1 MGTCGLKPARRK
13 EGRGRFISAGAGGGW
28 GIFWKDLS
36 GNFLFVHIQSEP
48 GMTDTQLLQEFVE
61 TGSHEAF
68 AELTQRHVG
77 LVYSAALRQ
86 VRNSAMAEDVTQAVF
101 ILLAKKAATLRHET
115 VPAAWLLAATR
126 FASLDAIKLESR
138 RKKHEA
144 RAAQMAPSF
153 YPNSMELEWKWEGVK
168 PCLDEA
174 LARLG
179 ETDRR
184 AVLLKFYER
193 KTFRE
198 IGLSLGIAEE
208 AARKRVSRA
217 TKKLRGLLG
226 QRGAILTESLLGN
239 VMMYK
244 FVHPAPTHLLMRINH
259 AIAAGHILGGPGLAG
274 SMAAGSSAGTG
285 GASGSTATPSNAIAK
300 CVAKRFVFGQIKT
313 ITAYAAAFIVAF
325 SAISMAANEMLKRVA
340 PPAQR
345 QALRN
350 IAPPDSRR

>member
-1 MGTCGLKPARRK
+1 
-13 EGRGRFISAGAGGGW
+13 
-28 GIFWKDLS
+28 
-36 GNFLFVHIQSEP
+36 
-48 GMTDTQLLQEFVE
+48 MTDTQLLQEFVE

-153 YPNSMELEWKWEGVK
+153 YPNSIELDWKWEGVK

-198 IGLSLGIAEE
+198 IGVALGIAEE

-239 VMMYK
+239 VMLYK

-259 AIAAGHILGGPGLAG
+259 AIATGQGLAG
-274 SMAAGSSAGTG
+274 SMSAGSASSSSAGTG
-285 GASGSTATPSNAIAK
+285 SPGVPTPSNAIAN
-300 CVAKRFVFGQIKT
+300 CVAKRFMIGQIKT

-325 SAISMAANEMLKRVA
+325 SAISIAANEMLKRAA

-345 QALRN
+345 QALRDV
-350 IAPPDSRR
+350 APPDSRR